1 MIQRLLTLLVASL
14 SLAAA
19 RPAPAQDF
27 PSRPIR
33 IVVPFTPAGAVDVLG
48 RVVAERLGARWKSG
62 AIVENRP
69 GAGTIIGTDV
79 VAKAAP
85 DGYTILLAVTS
96 HAVNATLVEKLPFDP
111 IADFAPIVLAATA
124 QNILAVNPSV
134 PARTP
139 AELIALAKK
148 NPGKLNAASPG
159 KGTTLH
165 LAAEMLKT
173 AAGIDFTIVHYKG
186 SQPALTALLSGEVA
200 FMFDPGTVVPQA
212 QAGKVRIL
220 AVTGAKRSSVLP
232 DVPTMIE
239 SGLPG
244 FEVISWY
251 GFFAPA
257 GTPRRVVDQLNA
269 AINDAVRDKAVQ
281 ERMARINMEP
291 AGGTPEELDRFLR
304 DQIKRWGTVIRTAN
318 VKQD

>member
-1 MIQRLLTLLVASL
+1 MTRRLLALLAC
-14 SLAAA
+14 LAAA
-19 RPAPAQDF
+19 VPAASQAQDF
-27 PSRPIR
+27 PARPIR
-33 IVVPFTPAGAVDVLG
+33 IVVPFTPAGPVDVLG
-48 RVVAERLGARWKSG
+48 RLIAERLAARWKSG

-69 GAGTIIGTDV
+69 GAGTIIGTDA

-111 IADFAPIVLAATA
+111 VADFAPIVLAATA
-124 QNILAVNPSV
+124 QNILVVNPSV
-134 PARTP
+134 AARTP
-139 AELIALAKK
+139 AELIALAKA

-200 FMFDPGTVVPQA
+200 FMFDPGIVVPQA
-212 QAGKVRIL
+212 KAGKVRIL
-220 AVTGAKRSSVLP
+220 AVTGAKRSPALP

-244 FEVISWY
+244 FEVVSWY

-257 GTPRRVVDQLNA
+257 GTPRRVIDELNG
-269 AINDAVRDKAVQ
+269 AINDAVRDPSVR

-304 DQIKRWGTVIRTAN
+304 DQITRWGAAIRAAN
-318 VKQD
+318 VKQE

>member
-1 MIQRLLTLLVASL
+1 MIRWLIALLACLF
-14 SLAAA
+14 AATSQA
-19 RPAPAQDF
+19 QEFPA
-27 PSRPIR
+27 RPIR
-33 IVVPFTPAGAVDVLG
+33 IVVPFTPAGPVDVLG
-48 RVVAERLGARWKSG
+48 RLIAERLGARWKTG

-69 GAGTIIGTDV
+69 GAGTIIGTDA

-96 HAVNATLVEKLPFDP
+96 HAVNATLVDKLPFDP

-124 QNILAVNPSV
+124 QNILVVNPSV
-134 PARTP
+134 PAHTP
-139 AELIALAKK
+139 GELIALAKA

-165 LAAEMLKT
+165 LAAEMLKKD
-173 AAGIDFTIVHYKG
+173 AGIDFTIVHYKG
-186 SQPALTALLSGEVA
+186 SQPSLTALLSGEVA

-212 QAGKVRIL
+212 KAGKVRIL
-220 AVTGAKRSSVLP
+220 AVTGAKRSPVLP

-257 GTPRRVVDQLNA
+257 GTPRRVIDELNA
-269 AINDAVRDKAVQ
+269 AINDAVRDPSVR
-281 ERMARINMEP
+281 ERMSRINMEP

-304 DQIKRWGTVIRTAN
+304 EQIKRWGAVIRAAN

>member
-1 MIQRLLTLLVASL
+1 
-14 SLAAA
+14 
-19 RPAPAQDF
+19 
-27 PSRPIR
+27 
-33 IVVPFTPAGAVDVLG
+33 
-48 RVVAERLGARWKSG
+48 
-62 AIVENRP
+62 
-69 GAGTIIGTDV
+69 
-79 VAKAAP
+79 
-85 DGYTILLAVTS
+85 VTS

-111 IADFAPIVLAATA
+111 VADFAPIVLAATA
-124 QNILAVNPSV
+124 QNILVVNPSV
-134 PARTP
+134 AAHTP
-139 AELIALAKK
+139 AELIALAKA

-200 FMFDPGTVVPQA
+200 FMFDPGIVVPQA
-212 QAGKVRIL
+212 KAGKVRIL
-220 AVTGAKRSSVLP
+220 AVTGAKRSPALP

-244 FEVISWY
+244 FEVVSWY

-257 GTPRRVVDQLNA
+257 GTPRRVIDELNG
-269 AINDAVRDKAVQ
+269 AINDAVRDPNVR

-304 DQIKRWGTVIRTAN
+304 DQITRWGTAIRAAN
-318 VKQD
+318 VKQE

>member
-1 MIQRLLTLLVASL
+1 MIRWLIALLACLF
-14 SLAAA
+14 AATSQA
-19 RPAPAQDF
+19 QEFPA
-27 PSRPIR
+27 RPIR
-33 IVVPFTPAGAVDVLG
+33 IVVPFTPAGPVDVLG
-48 RVVAERLGARWKSG
+48 RLIAERLGARWKTG

-69 GAGTIIGTDV
+69 GAGTIIGTDA

-96 HAVNATLVEKLPFDP
+96 HAVNATLVDKLPFDP

-124 QNILAVNPSV
+124 QNILVVNPSV
-134 PARTP
+134 PAHTP
-139 AELIALAKK
+139 GELVALAKA

-165 LAAEMLKT
+165 LAAEMLKKD
-173 AAGIDFTIVHYKG
+173 AGIDFTIVHYKG
-186 SQPALTALLSGEVA
+186 SQPSLTALLSGEVA

-212 QAGKVRIL
+212 KAGKVRIL
-220 AVTGAKRSSVLP
+220 AVTGAKRSPVLP

-257 GTPRRVVDQLNA
+257 GTPRRVVDELNA
-269 AINDAVRDKAVQ
+269 AINDAVRDPSVR
-281 ERMARINMEP
+281 ERMSRINMEP

-304 DQIKRWGTVIRTAN
+304 EQIKRWGAVIRAAN

>member
-1 MIQRLLTLLVASL
+1 MIQRLLRIAACL
-14 SLAAA
+14 LAAA
-19 RPAPAQDF
+19 ASTAQAQEFPARPV
-27 PSRPIR
+27 R
-33 IVVPFTPAGAVDVLG
+33 IIVPFTPAGSVDVLA
-48 RVVAERLGARWKSG
+48 RVIAERLGARWKTG

-69 GAGTIIGTDV
+69 GAGTVIGTDV

-96 HAVNATLVEKLPFDP
+96 HAVNATLVKNLPFDP

-134 PARTP
+134 AARTP
-139 AELIALAKK
+139 AELIALAKA

-159 KGTTLH
+159 QGTTLH

-186 SQPALTALLSGEVA
+186 SQPATTALLSGEVA
-200 FMFDPGTVVPQA
+200 FMFDPGTVVPHA

-220 AVTGAKRSSVLP
+220 AVTGAKRSPVLP

-244 FEVISWY
+244 FEVVSWY

-257 GTPRRVVDQLNA
+257 GTPRRAIDQLNA
-269 AINDAVRDKAVQ
+269 AINDAVRDPKVQ

-291 AGGTPEELDRFLR
+291 AGGTPEELDRFLHA
-304 DQIKRWGTVIRTAN
+304 QIKRWGDAIRAAN
-318 VKQD
+318 VKQE

>member
-1 MIQRLLTLLVASL
+1 MIRWLIALLACLF
-14 SLAAA
+14 AATSQA
-19 RPAPAQDF
+19 QEFPA
-27 PSRPIR
+27 RPIR
-33 IVVPFTPAGAVDVLG
+33 IVVPFTPAGPVDVLG
-48 RVVAERLGARWKSG
+48 RLIAERLGARWKTG

-69 GAGTIIGTDV
+69 GAGTIIGTDA

-96 HAVNATLVEKLPFDP
+96 HAVNATLVDKLPFDP

-124 QNILAVNPSV
+124 QNILVVNPSV
-134 PARTP
+134 PAHTP
-139 AELIALAKK
+139 GELIALAKA

-165 LAAEMLKT
+165 LAAEMLKKD
-173 AAGIDFTIVHYKG
+173 AGIDFTIVHYKG
-186 SQPALTALLSGEVA
+186 SQPSLTALLSGEVA

-212 QAGKVRIL
+212 KAGKVRIL
-220 AVTGAKRSSVLP
+220 AVTGAKRSPVLP

-257 GTPRRVVDQLNA
+257 GTPRRVVDELNA
-269 AINDAVRDKAVQ
+269 AINDAVRDPSVR
-281 ERMARINMEP
+281 ERMSRINMEP

-304 DQIKRWGTVIRTAN
+304 EQIKRWGAVIRAAN

>member
-1 MIQRLLTLLVASL
+1 MTRRLLTLLAC
-14 SLAAA
+14 LAAA
-19 RPAPAQDF
+19 VSAPSQAQDF

-33 IVVPFTPAGAVDVLG
+33 IVVPFTPAGPVDVLG
-48 RVVAERLGARWKSG
+48 RLIAERLAARWKSG

-69 GAGTIIGTDV
+69 GAGTIIGTDA
-79 VAKAAP
+79 VAKAPP

-111 IADFAPIVLAATA
+111 VADFAPIVLAATA
-124 QNILAVNPSV
+124 QNILVVNPSV
-134 PARTP
+134 AAHTP
-139 AELIALAKK
+139 AELIALAKA

-200 FMFDPGTVVPQA
+200 FMFDPGIVVPQA
-212 QAGKVRIL
+212 KAGKVRIL
-220 AVTGAKRSSVLP
+220 AVTGAKRSPALP

-244 FEVISWY
+244 FEVVSWY

-257 GTPRRVVDQLNA
+257 GTPRRVIDELNG
-269 AINDAVRDKAVQ
+269 AINDAVRDPSVR

-304 DQIKRWGTVIRTAN
+304 DQITRWGAAIRAAN
-318 VKQD
+318 VKQE